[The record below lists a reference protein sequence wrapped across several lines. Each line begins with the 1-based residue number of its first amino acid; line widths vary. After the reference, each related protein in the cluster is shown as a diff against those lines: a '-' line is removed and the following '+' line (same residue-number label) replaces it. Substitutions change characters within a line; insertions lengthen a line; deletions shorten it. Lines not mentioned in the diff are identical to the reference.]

1 MAKIEYGPIAA
12 QVSGSMGGTTFSRN
26 RYGTYFRSKAI
37 PVNPNTAYQQLV
49 RANLAARSQEW
60 RGLTQDQR
68 MAWNTWAQSNP
79 FIDRLGNSQVLQPNA
94 AYVRLNALLAMSGNS
109 VITDPPVGDAP
120 LALATMS
127 FAPNATA
134 GTCVVTFTATPLGA
148 TEQLIINVAVC
159 NSSGIT
165 YVKNLYKL
173 TEFGAAETASLI
185 DIIDGI
191 EERFGTLLVGQS
203 VHLSCQVLDNAT
215 GLVSAPV
222 TDSALAV

>member
-26 RYGTYFRSKAI
+26 RYGTYFRNKAI
-37 PVNPNTAYQQLV
+37 PVNPNTPYQQAV

-60 RGLTQDQR
+60 RGLQDEER
-68 MAWNTWAQSNP
+68 RAWATWSQSNP

-120 LALATMS
+120 LALATLS
-127 FAPNATA
+127 FAPDATA
-134 GTCVVTFTATPLGA
+134 GTCVVTFTPTPLGA
-148 TEQLIINVAVC
+148 TEHLIVNVAVC
-159 NSSGIT
+159 NSTGIS

-173 TEFGAAETASLI
+173 TEFGAAATASLI

-222 TDSALAV
+222 NEDAVAV